1 MVGHLALTR
10 QQADRTAAHIVVHD
24 HKLNLRF
31 PFGGEPTATSL
42 GWFIDD
48 ILHGRGVPGARR
60 RPAAAAAAVGGAEAA
75 QGGRRHLHVAR
86 RGAVVAV
93 VITHAWAPLHRRF
106 MEAMARSQR
115 PLADAADD
123 GDADAT
129 ALLGRFRWAW
139 IDHQHNTIPDLPD
152 ALSQEKYVIVRWY
165 PRRRAAAQRTRAGE
179 VARRPRRE
187 GPRRRRRDR
196 RVRQGALDA
205 DDAKE
210 GAAAA
215 AGGGGGEEG
224 GKKKKVPARKKP
236 KKPKQPAAEDEDD

>member
-1 MVGHLALTR
+1 M
-10 QQADRTAAHIVVHD
+10 HD

-48 ILHGRGVPGARR
+48 ILHGRGVPGALSEAV
-60 RPAAAAAAVGGAEAA
+60 PPPPPPSAAPKLLKVVGATFTSLVEERSSAV
-75 QGGRRHLHVAR
+75 LL
-86 RGAVVAV
+86 

-115 PLADAADD
+115 ALADAADD
-123 GDADAT
+123 GDADAA

-152 ALSQEKYVIVRWY
+152 ALSQEKYPIVRWY
-165 PRRRAAAQRTRAGE
+165 PRRRAAAQRTRAGD
-179 VARRPRRE
+179 V
-187 GPRRRRRDR
+187 RDLL
-196 RVRQGALDA
+196 GAKGLGDGGEIAAYAKEQLDA

>member
-1 MVGHLALTR
+1 MEEVAAARPPRRHAVDDLAR
-10 QQADRTAAHIVVHD
+10 VVADLARV
-24 HKLNLRF
+24 LR
-31 PFGGEPTATSL
+31 EEA
-42 GWFIDD
+42 
-48 ILHGRGVPGARR
+48 ARR
-60 RPAAAAAAVGGAEAA
+60 RRGAAVPRAAVDAEVV
-75 QGGRRHLHVAR
+75 R
-86 RGAVVAV
+86 AVVAERQHAV
-93 VITHAWAPLHRRF
+93 HAATFTSLVEERSSAVLLVITHAWAPLHRRF

-115 PLADAADD
+115 ALADAADD

-152 ALSQEKYVIVRWY
+152 ALSQEKYPIVRWY
-165 PRRRAAAQRTRAGE
+165 PRRRAAAQRTRAGD
-179 VARRPRRE
+179 V
-187 GPRRRRRDR
+187 RDLL
-196 RVRQGALDA
+196 GAKGLGDGGEIAAYAKEQLDA

-224 GKKKKVPARKKP
+224 GKKKKAARKKP